1 MLKPKL
7 LTTLKTYDRQS
18 FFQDLSAGVIVGIIA
33 LPLCIALA
41 IASGVSPEKGLITG
55 VVGGLLVSLLG
66 GSRVQIAGPTGAFVV
81 LVLGVVTTHGLTG
94 LALATLMA
102 GLILIGMGL
111 LKMGEM
117 IQFIPYPITT
127 GFTCG
132 IAVVIFS
139 TQVGDFLGL
148 SLETVPSEFLEKWMV
163 YLENLHTVTPAALAL
178 AVLSVGIIVLWPRL
192 QLKLPGT
199 LVAIVGSTMLSLVF
213 SLPVETIGSRFGE
226 ISGNFS
232 APVFPPVS
240 LDLIRVLLPSA
251 VAIALLGAIESLLSA
266 VVADGMTG
274 GNHRSNMEL
283 VAQGTA
289 NVFSALLGGIPV
301 TGAIARTAANVK
313 NGGRTPVAGI
323 VHALVLLL
331 MMLVLMP
338 YVRFIPMASLAAVLV
353 VVAWNMGEWEQ
364 FGELARAPRS
374 DALVFL
380 LTFGL
385 TVIFDLVIAIE
396 VGMVLTAFLFMKR
409 MSEVTDVLPREEE
422 TDREA
427 SPDPQKPG
435 NRLAVYEIN
444 GPFFF
449 GVADKFLRELG
460 TLEQYPRTLIL
471 KMDRVPF
478 IDATGYSALHRLYSI
493 CRRHHTRL
501 ILSGTGERTMGT
513 LERYGFPELIGPEAC
528 VASLDEA
535 LQLAGSGPQR

>member
-7 LTTLKTYDRQS
+7 LTTLQTYDRQS
-18 FFQDLSAGVIVGIIA
+18 FFQDLSAGIIVGIIA

-102 GLILIGMGL
+102 GLLLIGMGL

-148 SLETVPSEFLEKWMV
+148 SLEKVPSEFLEKWAV
-163 YLENLHTVTPAALAL
+163 YLENLHTLSPAALAL
-178 AVLSVGIIVLWPRL
+178 GVFSVAVIMLWPRL
-192 QLKLPGT
+192 KVKIPGT
-199 LVAIVGSTMLSLVF
+199 LVAIVGSTVLAVVLG
-213 SLPVETIGSRFGE
+213 LPVETIGSRFGE
-226 ISGNFS
+226 IAGSFT

-240 LDLIRVLLPSA
+240 LSLIRALLPSA

-364 FGELARAPRS
+364 FGELPRAPRS

-409 MSEVTDVLPREEE
+409 MSEVTDVLPREEDTDAEE
-422 TDREA
+422 TRGSQEA
-427 SPDPQKPG
+427 G

-449 GVADKFLRELG
+449 GVADKFLKELG
-460 TLEQYPRTLIL
+460 TLQEYPRTLIL

-478 IDATGYSALHRLYSI
+478 IDATGYTALHRLYTI

-501 ILSGTGERTMGT
+501 ILAGTGERTMGI
-513 LERYGFPELIGPEAC
+513 LERYGFPELIGTDAC
-528 VASLDEA
+528 VASLEDA
-535 LQLAGSGPQR
+535 LTLAGAGNQR